1 MLNPPLRHTLMLTDP
16 AVLFE
21 NVSHAFGAQQVLQ
34 GVSLRIEQGEIV
46 GLIGP
51 NGAGKSTLLRSMV
64 GIIRPDHG
72 TVQVCGTD
80 AVRNALEAR
89 RHIGYAPSETAL
101 YHQMTSE
108 QLLAFAI
115 AFHPSADHA
124 LGLSLLDKLGV
135 PHAKRLGALSHGMK
149 RKIMLVQAIAC
160 GGPVIV
166 LDEPTEALDPE
177 ARRMVESELRSQ
189 AAAGRAVLF
198 SSHDLT
204 SVERLCH
211 RAAFLRRGTIV
222 RAGGAAELAA
232 ETGRLLHLE
241 FRVPMDRDQLPVH
254 AAWRWQGQATRWSL
268 HHNDPVE
275 KVLAVI
281 AELPINGIRD
291 GGGSLEEVF
300 DALYGGDAA

>member
-1 MLNPPLRHTLMLTDP
+1 MTQEP
-16 AVLFE
+16 AVLFDD
-21 NVSHAFGAQQVLQ
+21 VSHAFGDQQVLQ

-64 GIIRPDHG
+64 GIIRPDQG
-72 TVQVCGTD
+72 SVRVCGTD
-80 AVRNALEAR
+80 AVRDSLAAR
-89 RHIGYAPSETAL
+89 RHVGYAPSETAL

-115 AFHPSADHA
+115 AFHPHADHA
-124 LGLSLLDKLGV
+124 LGLSLLDTLGV
-135 PHAKRLGALSHGMK
+135 PRTKRLGKLSHGMK
-149 RKIMLVQAIAC
+149 RKIVLAQAIAS

-177 ARRMVESELRSQ
+177 ARRMVEAELRKQ
-189 AAAGRAVLF
+189 AGAGRSVLF

-211 RAAFLRRGTIV
+211 RAAFLRQGVIV
-222 RAGGAAELAA
+222 RSGAADELAA
-232 ETGRLLHLE
+232 EAGKLLHLE
-241 FRVPMDRDQLPVH
+241 FRSPLNREQLPQRGD
-254 AAWRWQGQATRWSL
+254 WRWQGQATRWSL
-268 HHNDPVE
+268 QHNDAVE
-275 KVLAVI
+275 SVLAVI
-281 AELPINGIRD
+281 AELPIDGIRD

-300 DALYGGDAA
+300 DALYGGDRT